1 MSFESHSFRV
11 IRDHI
16 TGEGN
21 GNPLQ
26 YSSQGKPIDRGA
38 GWALVHG
45 VERVRY
51 HLATKPRDH
60 SFCRKVK

>member
-1 MSFESHSFRV
+1 MSFESHSIRV

-26 YSSQGKPIDRGA
+26 YSCQGKPMDKEA
-38 GWALVHG
+38 WWAFWSMGLQ
-45 VERVRY
+45 ESDS
-51 HLATKPRDH
+51 T
-60 SFCRKVK
+60 